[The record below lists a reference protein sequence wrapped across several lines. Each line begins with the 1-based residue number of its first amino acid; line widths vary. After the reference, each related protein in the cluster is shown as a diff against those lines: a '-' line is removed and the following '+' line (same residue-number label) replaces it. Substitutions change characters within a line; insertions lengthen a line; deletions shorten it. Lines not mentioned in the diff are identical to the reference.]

1 MIKFD
6 VRNLSKEQ
14 RENRQ
19 RIIEVSHQ
27 LNLSH
32 IGSCLSSIDL
42 IDAVYK
48 VKSRNEKFVLSNGH
62 AGIAWY
68 VILERHDFF
77 KDAETIEKLHIHPD
91 RNPELGIDLSSG
103 SLGQGLP
110 IALGMA
116 LADRNKN
123 VYCSVSDGECAEGS
137 IWESLRISQEN
148 KVSNLKILIN
158 ANGWGGYDTI
168 SSENLLKRLK
178 GFGCKIKKVNGHN
191 VNQIIKAL
199 KSNVGISPTVIFAK
213 TVASQL
219 PFLKGQGAHYYT
231 MKEEDYQ
238 KAMNL
243 FKI

>member
-14 RENRQ
+14 RENRR
-19 RIIEVSHQ
+19 RIIEVSHK

-48 VKSRNEKFVLSNGH
+48 VKSKDEKFVLSNGH
-62 AGIAWY
+62 AGIALY
-68 VILERHDFF
+68 VILERNNFF
-77 KDAETIEKLHIHPD
+77 KNAEIIEKLHIHPD

-116 LADRNKN
+116 LANRKKN

-137 IWESLRISQEN
+137 IWESLRISQEYE
-148 KVSNLKILIN
+148 VSNLKILVN
-158 ANGWGGYDTI
+158 ANGWGGYNAI
-168 SSENLLKRLK
+168 SFKHLYGRLK
-178 GFGCKIKKVNGHN
+178 GFGCTIKKVNGHN

-199 KSNVGISPTVIFAK
+199 KSKAGIGPTVIFAR
-213 TVASQL
+213 TEASQL
-219 PFLKGQGAHYYT
+219 PFLKGQGAHYYI
-231 MKEEDYQ
+231 MKEKDYQ

-243 FKI
+243 FKK